1 MTTIDCYDKVM
12 EGGDILI
19 TYKDVMDK
27 YKVSRTTVQKWVK
40 DGMPFYKIGKSVRF
54 DEKEIDSWIRGVK

>member
-1 MTTIDCYDKVM
+1 M